1 MVHSSAVTKSAP
13 MKLLGWLSIWVTH
26 KWAGA
31 TLLAVGA
38 HLAVWFLPVKMPAN
52 EPKKPREIR
61 ILIKKVQ
68 PPPRPEVQPKRQ
80 VVPPPPRRRK
90 VRRRKKR
97 RVRRPRRKR
106 RRVVKK
112 PRPIP
117 KPVPQP
123 KPRREVPPPP
133 RPVIPPRAVAKASPQ
148 PAPRRRVVPQPVP
161 RQAPARRVNL
171 RPYGRALYRSIMRHK
186 RYPRMAVRMGYEGKV
201 LLLIR
206 VTPRGKLLGEPRIL
220 RSSGYAMLDKEAVRM
235 IKAAAPWPAMPTGFS
250 RPYKS
255 FRLPVRF
262 RLRR

>member
-1 MVHSSAVTKSAP
+1 MVHSSAVTKSGP
-13 MKLLGWLSIWVTH
+13 MKLLGWLSILVTH

-38 HLAVWFLPVKMPAN
+38 HLAVWFLPVHMPAS
-52 EPKKPREIR
+52 EPEKPREIR
-61 ILIKKVQ
+61 IVIKKVQ
-68 PPPRPEVQPKRQ
+68 PPPRPQVQPKRQ
-80 VVPPPPRRRK
+80 VVPPPPRRQK
-90 VRRRKKR
+90 VRRRKKPRAR
-97 RVRRPRRKR
+97 RRRRKR

-123 KPRREVPPPP
+123 KPRREVPPP
-133 RPVIPPRAVAKASPQ
+133 RPVIPPRAVARATPE
-148 PAPRRRVVPQPVP
+148 PVPRRKVVEEPAP

-206 VTPRGKLLGEPRIL
+206 VTREGKLLGEPRVL
-220 RSSGYAMLDKEAVRM
+220 RPSGYAMLDQEAVRM
-235 IKAAAPWPAMPTGFS
+235 IKAAAPWPAMPAGFS